1 MIESLNIAWKST
13 GKSTGKFKKMHSENK
28 KSFLKEDTKHP
39 KSVVLSE
46 NL

>member
-1 MIESLNIAWKST
+1 MIESLNIAW
-13 GKSTGKFKKMHSENK
+13 KSTGKFKKMHSENK
-28 KSFLKEDTKHP
+28 KSFLKEDTKHS